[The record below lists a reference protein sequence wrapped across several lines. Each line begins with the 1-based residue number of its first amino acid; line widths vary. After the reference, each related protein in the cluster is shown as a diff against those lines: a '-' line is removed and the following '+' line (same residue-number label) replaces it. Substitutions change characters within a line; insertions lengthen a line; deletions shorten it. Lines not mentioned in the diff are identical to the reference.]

1 MEEPLISVVIP
12 AYNERDYVVE
22 ALKSIRNQ
30 TYDKLE
36 TIVVANACSD
46 DTAKVARE
54 FANRVIEVPE
64 QRISHAKNVGYSN
77 AGGNI
82 CSFMDADSMAE
93 EHLLEEVYNSIV
105 LGFDCGKAKIRPLD
119 DDRLR
124 AKVFC
129 WYSEAL
135 SRITKYWSWIDSGA
149 GAFTFL
155 AKDLGRKIESH
166 NGSLYREDLMVM
178 EDVDL
183 LTRMKKAGNYR
194 FITDSCL
201 YTSMRRF
208 MEEGYIKCFV
218 EDSIHVLKP
227 DGKTRDRWN
236 KK

>member
-12 AYNERDYVVE
+12 AYNERDYVAE
-22 ALKSIRNQ
+22 ALKSIRKQSYNR
-30 TYDKLE
+30 LE

-54 FANRVIEVPE
+54 FANLVIETPK
-64 QRISHAKNVGYSN
+64 QGISHAKNIGYSN
-77 AGGNI
+77 AQGDI

-93 EHLLEEVYNSIV
+93 EHLFEEVYKSIV
-105 LGFDCGKAKIRPLD
+105 QGFDCGKAKIRPLD
-119 DDRLR
+119 DERLR

-135 SRITKYWSWIDSGA
+135 SRITNYCSWIDSGA

-155 AKDLGRKIESH
+155 ARDLGKRTELP
-166 NGSLYREDLMVM
+166 NGSLYKEDLMVM

-183 LTRMKKAGNYR
+183 LTRMKKAGNYK

-201 YTSMRRF
+201 YTSMKRF

-227 DGKTRDRWN
+227 DGKTRYRWN